1 MTNAVMLQAKDGFT
15 LTSEII
21 NAMKQLFGEHINII
35 ELDNDMIETLQGEV
49 SEADVIKLKH
59 IVKKLD
65 KGKLKFYTENEFS
78 QQLAKRGYQW
88 WSYTLTSF

>member
-21 NAMKQLFGEHINII
+21 NAMKQLFGERINII

-88 WSYTLTSF
+88 